1 MRLIVMGDLHY
12 HECDRS
18 VPGLHEAHASFYS
31 GLMDEFLE
39 AEADLH
45 ISLGDLTNY
54 GMAEELRQVYGL
66 LGRKQRNFIHV
77 LGNHDLYAQ
86 TRAEVLAISGQQRY
100 LALDAGH
107 AVLAFLDTAKEQDYE
122 DWGGWID
129 TEQDYE
135 DWGGWIDTEQLDW
148 LEETVA
154 ASGDRPLLVFGHH
167 PVYATTARSETDK
180 GSIYPDIDM
189 WSILRKKQGIGIYFN
204 GHTHVDSIA
213 ARDHWTFVQ
222 LSACLD
228 VPSFRI
234 VDLEPKEITI
244 RAVEMTD
251 EEAIVGLPIIHRHMR
266 HFSPTFGA
274 KGLHRDRELS
284 IPLKDSAVPG

>member
-1 MRLIVMGDLHY
+1 MTVRLIVMGDLHY

-18 VPGLHEAHASFYS
+18 VPGLHDAHAAFYS
-31 GLMDEFLE
+31 GLLDEFLE
-39 AEADLH
+39 ADADLH

-54 GMAEELRQVYGL
+54 GTAEELRQIYGL
-66 LGRKQRNFIHV
+66 LRSKPRNFIHV

-86 TRAEVLAISGQQRY
+86 TRAEVLDLSGQQRY
-100 LALDAGH
+100 HAFDAGH

-122 DWGGWID
+122 DWGGWVD
-129 TEQDYE
+129 P
-135 DWGGWIDTEQLDW
+135 EQLDW
-148 LEETVA
+148 LEEIVI

-180 GSIYPDIDM
+180 GSIHPDIDM
-189 WSILRKKQGIGIYFN
+189 WSILRKKKGVGVYFN

-213 ARDHWTFVQ
+213 VRGQWSFVQ

-234 VDLEPKEITI
+234 VDVEPEMIAV
-244 RAVEMTD
+244 RAVEVTD
-251 EEAIVGLPIIHRHMR
+251 EEAIGGLPIIHRHMR
-266 HFSPTFGA
+266 HFTPTLGA
-274 KGLHRDRELS
+274 KGLHRDRELA
-284 IPLKDSAVPG
+284 IPLKDSVLPG